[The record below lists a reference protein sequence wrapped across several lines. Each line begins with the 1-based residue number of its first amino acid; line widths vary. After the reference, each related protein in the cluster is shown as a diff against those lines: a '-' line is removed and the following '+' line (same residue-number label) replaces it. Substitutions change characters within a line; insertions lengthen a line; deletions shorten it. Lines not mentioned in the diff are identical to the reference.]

1 MKFFPDSIE
10 KLRDAQAPKWLWMI
24 IYFIE
29 AVLIVLTIVISY
41 LESSPPFALLRQISI
56 SVVGK
61 YLYYFLLNPQ
71 STQCI
76 FLITAVLSGIF
87 FRSIKV
93 IISSM
98 LFSFLIFPFFFLWSI
113 SLWNAKTYHPEW
125 ALQRIMKTA
134 LRIPGETSPPLFSIM
149 EGFQEEN
156 WLDLEPISQEEWD
169 NVICEDV
176 NIKDKDYP
184 EGKKSFKESP
194 HGKCIRPV
202 ILPRYSYPK
211 HAIPY
216 LSTGNILDSPC
227 IIITF
232 NEYIFKYPKIFN
244 NILKIAEKPCYYL
257 RDNKVPG
264 YSSMYCNRLKSYWW
278 ESERTCIVIEILDSK
293 GFDRSQIRVIR
304 KDNAHLSKNNKI
316 ESN

>member
-1 MKFFPDSIE
+1 MKFFPDSIQ
-10 KLRDAQAPKWLWMI
+10 KLRDVQAPKLLWKI
-24 IYFIE
+24 IYFIG
-29 AVLIVLTIVISY
+29 AALTVLIIAISY
-41 LESSPPFALLRQISI
+41 LESFYCIRKISI
-56 SVVGK
+56 PLIGK

-76 FLITAVLSGIF
+76 FLIIAVLSGIF
-87 FRSIKV
+87 FKSIRV
-93 IISSM
+93 IASSM
-98 LFSFLIFPFFFLWSI
+98 LASFVIFPFFFLWSF
-113 SLWNAKTYHPEW
+113 LFWNSKTYNPEW
-125 ALQRIMKTA
+125 DLRTIMKTS
-134 LRIPGETSPPLFSIM
+134 LRIPGQTKPGLFSIM
-149 EGFQEEN
+149 EGFQEDN

-169 NVICEDV
+169 NVICKDV

-202 ILPRYSYPK
+202 LIPKYLYPK

-216 LSTGNILDSPC
+216 LSTGDILNSSC
-227 IIITF
+227 IDITF

-264 YSSMYCNRLKSYWW
+264 YSSMYCNRLKSNWW
-278 ESERTCIVIEILDSK
+278 ESEKTCIVINIVDSK
-293 GFDRSQIRVIR
+293 GFHRSQIRVIR
-304 KDNAHLSKNNKI
+304 KDNVHLSKNNKI
-316 ESN
+316 KSNY

>member
-1 MKFFPDSIE
+1 MKFFPDSIQ
-10 KLRDAQAPKWLWMI
+10 KLRDVQAPKWLWMI
-24 IYFIE
+24 IYFIG
-29 AVLIVLTIVISY
+29 AALIVLILVISY
-41 LESSPPFALLRQISI
+41 VERCFLLRQISI
-56 SVVGK
+56 SVAGK

-76 FLITAVLSGIF
+76 FLVIAVLSGIF
-87 FRSIKV
+87 FKSIRV
-93 IISSM
+93 IASSM

-113 SLWNAKTYHPEW
+113 SLWNAKTYNPSFD
-125 ALQRIMKTA
+125 LKTIMKTT
-134 LRIPGETSPPLFSIM
+134 LRIPGEPKPGIGSIM
-149 EGFQEEN
+149 EGFQKEN

-169 NVICEDV
+169 NVNCEDV
-176 NIKDKDYP
+176 NIKDKYYP

-202 ILPRYSYPK
+202 ILPKYSYPK

-216 LSTGNILDSPC
+216 LSSGDILNSPC
-227 IIITF
+227 IYITF

-264 YSSMYCNRLKSYWW
+264 YSSMYCNKLKRNWW
-278 ESERTCIVIEILDSK
+278 ESEKTCIVINILDSK

-304 KDNAHLSKNNKI
+304 KDNVHLSKNNKI
-316 ESN
+316 KSNY

>member
-1 MKFFPDSIE
+1 
-10 KLRDAQAPKWLWMI
+10 
-24 IYFIE
+24 
-29 AVLIVLTIVISY
+29 
-41 LESSPPFALLRQISI
+41 
-56 SVVGK
+56 VVGK

-76 FLITAVLSGIF
+76 FLIIAVLSGIF
-87 FRSIKV
+87 FKSIRV
-93 IISSM
+93 IASSM
-98 LFSFLIFPFFFLWSI
+98 LVSFLIFPFFFLWSI
-113 SLWNAKTYHPEW
+113 GLWNAKTYNPEW
-125 ALQRIMKTA
+125 SLQTIMETT
-134 LRIPGETSPPLFSIM
+134 LRIPGETHPGIGSIM

-169 NVICEDV
+169 NVICKDV
-176 NIKDKDYP
+176 NIIRDKDYP

-227 IIITF
+227 IRITF

-244 NILKIAEKPCYYL
+244 NILKIAAKPCYYL

-278 ESERTCIVIEILDSK
+278 ESERTCIVINIVDSK
-293 GFDRSQIRVIR
+293 GFYRSQIRVIR
-304 KDNAHLSKNNKI
+304 KDNAHLSQK
-316 ESN
+316 

>member
-76 FLITAVLSGIF
+76 FLIIAVLSGIF
-87 FRSIKV
+87 FKSIRV
-93 IISSM
+93 IASSM
-98 LFSFLIFPFFFLWSI
+98 LFSFIIFPFFFLWSI
-113 SLWNAKTYHPEW
+113 SLWNAKTYKPEW
-125 ALQRIMKTA
+125 SLQTIMERT
-134 LRIPGETSPPLFSIM
+134 LRMPGESDNIFSMIK
-149 EGFQEEN
+149 GFQEQD

-169 NVICEDV
+169 NVICKDV

-184 EGKKSFKESP
+184 KGKKSFKESP
-194 HGKCIRPV
+194 HSECIRPL
-202 ILPRYSYPK
+202 ILPGLTHIFPK
-211 HAIPY
+211 HATSY
-216 LSTGNILDSPC
+216 YSTGDILDSPC
-227 IIITF
+227 IKITF

-257 RDNKVPG
+257 KNNKVPD
-264 YSSMYCNRLKSYWW
+264 YSSMYCNRLKSNWW
-278 ESERTCIVIEILDSK
+278 ESEKTCILIDIVDSE
-293 GFDRSQIRVIR
+293 GFYRSQIRVIR
-304 KDNAHLSKNNKI
+304 KDNAHLFQNNKDKK
-316 ESN
+316 